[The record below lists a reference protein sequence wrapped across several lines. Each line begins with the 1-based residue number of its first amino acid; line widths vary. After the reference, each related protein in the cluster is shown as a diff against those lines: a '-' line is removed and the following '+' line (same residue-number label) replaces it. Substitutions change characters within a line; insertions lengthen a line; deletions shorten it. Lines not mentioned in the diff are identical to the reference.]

1 MRKRLVV
8 KVLMGLL
15 ILGAWLCPAHA
26 GDSIYGT
33 VTEVRSADSVVL
45 DYGKGQYVVRI
56 VGIDV
61 PRQGALADQ
70 ARAFVA
76 GLVLNKRA
84 RVRTE
89 RVTDDDQMIGI
100 VLTADKSVGIKDVG
114 LEMVR
119 AGLARKQSN
128 YDYKYG
134 ELSAAESEA
143 RRAKRGLWS
152 SDRQR

>member
-1 MRKRLVV
+1 MRKKLVV
-8 KVLMGLL
+8 KGLLGLL
-15 ILGAWLCPAHA
+15 ILGAWLFPAHA
-26 GDSIYGT
+26 GDSLFGT
-33 VTEVRSADSVVL
+33 VTEVRSGEFVVL
-45 DYGKGQYVVRI
+45 DYGKGQYIIRI

-61 PRQGALADQ
+61 PREGEVADQ
-70 ARAFVA
+70 AKAFVA

-89 RVTDDDQMIGI
+89 RVGDDNQMLGI
-100 VLTADKSVGIKDVG
+100 LLTADKSAPIRDVG
-114 LEMVR
+114 LELVR
-119 AGLARKQSN
+119 SGLARRQSN